1 MWHLDR
7 NLNLLLDHPEICW
20 WHVKCPQAYNMTQV
34 PWQREC
40 KKNNNYTWH
49 SADQSTIQEA
59 LEYLRPTMKM
69 RENTGSKITEMKA
82 FVQPQWDI
90 LAPPLW
96 SARQSVSAR
105 WSHYC
110 RRHSRI
116 IKASS
121 QTEWTCEDR
130 SQTGTQQT
138 AGGKKQFSVW
148 GLDGWRH
155 APFLAF
161 LSLFCMHPLW
171 LRCKTACA
179 SSDLYV
185 CATVCMCVCKE
196 DVEADPERLTHHSL
210 QYLLTTRAS
219 WQHSASHTWQAF

>member
-20 WHVKCPQAYNMTQV
+20 WHVKCPQADNMTQV

-59 LEYLRPTMKM
+59 LQYLRPTMKM

-155 APFLAF
+155 NPLLGF
-161 LSLFCMHPLW
+161 FCHFSV
-171 LRCKTACA
+171 CISCA
-179 SSDLYV
+179 WGARLPV
-185 CATVCMCVCKE
+185 QAQICMCAQLCVC
-196 DVEADPERLTHHSL
+196 VCV
-210 QYLLTTRAS
+210 
-219 WQHSASHTWQAF
+219 